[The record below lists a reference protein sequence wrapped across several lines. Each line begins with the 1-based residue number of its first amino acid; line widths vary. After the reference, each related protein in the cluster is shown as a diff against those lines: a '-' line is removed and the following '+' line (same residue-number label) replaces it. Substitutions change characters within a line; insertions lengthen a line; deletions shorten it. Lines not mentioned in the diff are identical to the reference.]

1 MMSLRAL
8 LAVLCIGV
16 LMVPGPAPAVA
27 TAPDSVP
34 VPVPAESPQAAKT
47 GASPDYDGDGKADLA
62 TVTYF
67 DDRDPW
73 VFGIMVRYG
82 TGATQTIRPSDL
94 GYDGEPWVVE
104 WILSGPL
111 LARDLNGDGYGDLA
125 FAARESGV
133 KPSLIVVYGSSSG
146 LDLTSRAVTVLPVP
160 ASATTGE
167 LALIDL
173 PKRRLAVV
181 IDPDQQAPWLLVYDL
196 DGAGHP
202 TGTPAKL
209 QLGKGKLP
217 KVGGTPWYGSYALA
231 SYGNRLFIG
240 WSGAK
245 VNGKTWAGAVVA
257 VSFSASGVSS
267 ARLVTRNSKGVPGV
281 AAKSDSFGEDL
292 AARDG
297 YLVVGVLGD
306 TIGGVRR
313 AGSVQIFS
321 LAKGA
326 LKPLQ
331 RISQSTPGVPG
342 KSERGDLFGQW
353 VELGTVCPGVTSVI
367 VGAPNEDIPKGDYGE
382 GSAWVIPLKKA
393 KGCTAKQLY
402 QGHGLGAA
410 SRTGDGIG
418 HLLAV
423 VRDAG
428 RKVDDVLIG
437 GVFGYSEGP
446 STSPLFRWSP
456 TAGVVARYQDAFS
469 ELAGR

>member
-1 MMSLRAL
+1 MMSLRGL
-8 LAVLCIGV
+8 LVAVCAGV
-16 LMVPGPAPAVA
+16 LITPTSIPAVAAPDSAPAPAS
-27 TAPDSVP
+27 APQP
-34 VPVPAESPQAAKT
+34 AAK
-47 GASPDYDGDGKADLA
+47 GASPDYDGDGEADIA
-62 TVTYF
+62 AVTYV
-67 DDRDPW
+67 DDRDPG
-73 VFGIMVRYG
+73 VYGIKVRYG
-82 TGATQTIRPSDL
+82 SGKTQVIRPSDL
-94 GYDGEPWVVE
+94 GFTGDQVVVE
-104 WILSGPL
+104 YLLSGPM
-111 LARDLNGDGYGDLA
+111 LARDLNGDGYTDLV
-125 FAARESGV
+125 FAASQVSV
-133 KPSLIVVYGSSSG
+133 KSSSLIVLYGSPSG
-146 LDLTSRAVTVLPVP
+146 LNLSSRVVTALPVP
-160 ASATTGE
+160 ASAWTGE
-167 LALIDL
+167 LALIDS
-173 PKRRLAVV
+173 PKRRLVLA
-181 IDPDQQAPWLLVYDL
+181 ISNGEHTPWLLAYDL
-196 DGAGHP
+196 DRTGRPVGA
-202 TGTPAKL
+202 PAKL
-209 QLGKGKLP
+209 QFGKGKLP
-217 KVGGTPWYGSYALA
+217 KVAGTSWYGNYALA

-281 AAKSDSFGEDL
+281 AGKSDSFGEDL

-306 TIGGVRR
+306 TVGGVRR

-331 RISQSTPGVPG
+331 NISQSTPGVPG

-353 VELGTVCPGVTSVI
+353 VEVGTVCPGVTSVI
-367 VGAPNEDIPKGDYGE
+367 VGAPNEDIPKGERGE
-382 GSAWVIPLKKA
+382 GSAWVIPLKKV

-428 RKVDDVLIG
+428 RKVDDVMIG

-446 STSPLFRWSP
+446 STAPLFRWSP
-456 TAGVVARYQDAFS
+456 TSGVVARYQDAFS